1 MILPKIDPVKH
12 TGIWWALALVCAA
25 WNGGVAQTATPTR
38 QVQIT
43 DSDGLTPIPFAVVLN
58 KRTLDANAADANGV
72 VPMPFQIES
81 DTLVVR
87 SVGYMDLVLAP
98 GDRVP
103 DRVRMVND
111 LVSLDVAEIVTENA
125 ASRVSAMSV
134 QSLVSRNFGVV
145 PAVRRMEVPSTSA
158 ELLWSTGSVLV
169 QQSQQGGGS
178 PVLRGFEA
186 NRVLL
191 VVDGVRMN
199 NAIYR
204 SGHLQN
210 SVTIDPQVLAQT
222 EVILGPNSVAFGSDA
237 LGGVIHYRTREPSF
251 GIRRTRV
258 NATAAFRSP
267 NSGWSGHADIEIA
280 RQRIGLLTSVTR
292 SHFGDL
298 RQGTRRRHGDPTWG
312 LVNEYAARLNGVD
325 TVLVHDDPDV
335 QLRSGYD
342 QTDLLQKVRFA
353 VPGGTM
359 TLNAQFSTSSN
370 VPRYDMFDDRK
381 DGLPKWAEWHYGPQE
396 RLMASAHYWG
406 VISRYNVQ
414 TAVTGSY
421 QRIGEDRINRRF
433 GSDTRYHQEETVDVW
448 GLTISASKPRLWR
461 DIWVGM
467 GFSGAWNTVASEA
480 WSEDIVTGLRNDGE
494 ETRYPNGGSTMRT
507 LGTYVTARKHIRNH
521 VVSGGA
527 RYSFAGLDCRYD
539 SSRFVALP
547 FDRIASAK
555 GAVTGS
561 LSGQWHLGRAWT
573 AFTTASSGF
582 RHPNVDDVGKVF
594 EKDGLVTVPNDS
606 LRPEYVYSVEQ
617 GMTWNAGGRDLA
629 QISLTGFQSWWLD
642 AIVPT
647 LATLNGDTML
657 WYAGDS
663 VRIQTNTNAD
673 RAVIRGVRLEGRAK
687 LFPRIQVEGAVNWTF
702 GRNTAADTPLAHIP
716 PMFGRVSAV
725 YEHRWLSV
733 QVYSLFNGA
742 KPIAQYSPDGE
753 DNADEALP
761 TGTPNWFTLNAES
774 SVQLHD
780 KLQVRLG
787 VRNLLDEHY
796 RVFSSGISGAGRGF
810 YASLHAA
817 F

>member
-1 MILPKIDPVKH
+1 M
-12 TGIWWALALVCAA
+12 ALVCAVLSE
-25 WNGGVAQTATPTR
+25 GVAQTDLPAR
-38 QVQIT
+38 HVQIT

-58 KRTLDANAADANGV
+58 KRTHAAQAADADGV
-72 VPMPFQIES
+72 VSMPFEVKG

-98 GDRVP
+98 GDHVP

-145 PAVRRMEVPSTSA
+145 PPVRRMEVPSTSA

-251 GIRRTRV
+251 GTRRTRV

-267 NSGWSGHADIEIA
+267 NSGWAGHADVEIA
-280 RQRIGLLTSVTR
+280 RQRFGLLTSVTR

-298 RQGTRRRHGDPTWG
+298 RQGTRRRHGDATWG
-312 LVNEYAARLNGVD
+312 LVNAYATRLNGVD
-325 TVLVHDDPDV
+325 TVLVNDDPNV

-342 QTDLLQKVRFA
+342 QIDLLQKVRFA
-353 VPGGTM
+353 APGGTM
-359 TLNAQFSTSSN
+359 TLNAQYSTSSN

-381 DGLPKWAEWHYGPQE
+381 GGQPKWAEWYYGPQE
-396 RLMASAHYWG
+396 RLMASAHYRG

-414 TAVTGSY
+414 TAVTGSF

-433 GSDTRYHQEETVDVW
+433 ASDTRYHQEETVDVW
-448 GLTISASKPRLWR
+448 GLTVSASKPRVWR
-461 DIWVGM
+461 DIWVGT

-480 WSEDIVTGLRNDGE
+480 WSEDIVTGVRNDGE

-507 LGTYVTARKHIRNH
+507 LGAYLTARKHIRNH

-527 RYSFAGLDCRYD
+527 RYSFAGLDCQYD
-539 SSRFVALP
+539 SSRFVELP

-617 GMTWNAGGRDLA
+617 GVTWNAGGRDLA

-663 VRIQTNTNAD
+663 ARIQTNINAD

-687 LFPRIQVEGAVNWTF
+687 LFPRISVEGAVNWTF

-742 KPIAQYSPDGE
+742 KPIERYSPDGE

-761 TGTPNWFTLNAES
+761 TGTPNWYTLNVES
-774 SVQLHD
+774 SVQLHE
-780 KLQVRLG
+780 KLQLRLG

-796 RVFSSGISGAGRGF
+796 RVFSSGISGAGRGL